1 MGENRGVME
10 GTLGKVAVGIM
21 KNMTVLVRLFGSEET
36 DRQHRENSRGIFEK
50 VG

>member
-21 KNMTVLVRLFGSEET
+21 GNMTVLVRLFGSRKVIGSTGKIAEEYL
-36 DRQHRENSRGIFEK
+36 RK
-50 VG
+50 